1 MKVSVL
7 VPVYGAEKYIERC
20 ARSLF
25 EQTYPNLEYVFVNDC
40 TYDRS
45 VEILQH
51 LIGSYPDRSD
61 SVKIINHDANRG
73 VSAARNTLLDN
84 ATGDFVSWVDSD
96 DWLELNA
103 IELLVSKQ
111 VETDADI
118 VSGNALMH
126 LTDRV
131 DKLEQSPSLDK
142 KEIVLGKL
150 GNGWQS
156 VVWGRSI
163 RRSLVDNNRIRALEG
178 CNMAEDK
185 YLMALSSYYAN
196 TFAVCE
202 EIVYHYERR
211 NDDSIVAQQSGEKAL
226 RNGIQQLQNNK
237 ELQKFFSDKERA
249 YYEEAS
255 KQTMLFAF
263 AVLKMV
269 VRFNK
274 KQHFRYVIETID
286 ATESMFWPLIGWST
300 KGMKGFLLHHY
311 CFVWLW
317 LTMKRLPRV
326 VRRKLQT

>member
-1 MKVSVL
+1 MYKVSIL
-7 VPVYGAEKYIERC
+7 VPVYNVERYIERC

-126 LTDRV
+126 YADRV
-131 DKLEQSPSLDK
+131 EKLEQPQTLNK
-142 KEIVLGKL
+142 KEILIGKL

-156 VVWGRSI
+156 VVWGRVI
-163 RRSLVDNNRIRALEG
+163 RRSLYENNRIRALEG

-185 YLMALSSYYAN
+185 YLMALLSYNAK
-196 TFAVCE
+196 TFAVCKE
-202 EIVYHYERR
+202 VVYNYERR
-211 NDDSIVAQQSGEKAL
+211 NDNSIVAHQSNEKVL
-226 RNGIQQLQNNK
+226 RNGIQLLQNNK
-237 ELQKFFSDKERA
+237 ELQMFFSDKEIE

-255 KQTMLFAF
+255 KQTLLYAF
-263 AVLKMV
+263 EVLKMI
-269 VRFNK
+269 VRFKK
-274 KQHFRYVIETID
+274 KQYFHYVVETVD
-286 ATESMFWPLIGWST
+286 GTENKYWPLIGWST
-300 KGMKGFLLHHY
+300 KGIKGVFWHRY
-311 CFVWLW
+311 CFVWLR
-317 LTMKRLPRV
+317 LTAKRMLRFV
-326 VRRKLQT
+326 KRKL